1 MKDIQTHQLKS
12 GRTIEITRKR
22 SGRGH
27 KYLLN
32 GETPVKSM
40 TSILG
45 HLDTDAFGIGMNWA
59 LKQARLAGNDLDAP
73 KRMGN
78 QAREEGELLHASIET
93 FIKEGSIDET
103 SLAFLSWHELI
114 TQLQFTEGLD
124 FIGTERFVYD
134 PELMIGGTVDAIAQ
148 TANGEIQLYD
158 WKTKA
163 YDSFQKYGPSD
174 KDFVQ
179 VAGYVEALRNMNS
192 LWQID
197 RAFIVYV
204 MRDGSQSVRVNV
216 DLEKYIPIY
225 KATHHLHSLLEE
237 VK

>member
-1 MKDIQTHQLKS
+1 MKDVQTHQLKS

-27 KYLLN
+27 RYILN
-32 GETPVKSM
+32 GEGKGVKSM

-45 HLDTDAFGIGMNWA
+45 HLDTDAFGIGLNWG
-59 LKQARLAGNDLDAP
+59 LKEARSANDLEAP
-73 KRMGN
+73 KN
-78 QAREEGELLHASIET
+78 IAQKAREEGELLHASIET

-148 TANGEIQLYD
+148 TADGEIHLYD

-163 YDSFQKYGPSD
+163 YDSFQKFGPSP
-174 KDFVQ
+174 KDFAQ
-179 VAGYVEALRNMNS
+179 VAGYVNCLRNLNS

-204 MRDGSQSVRVNV
+204 MRDGSQSIRVNV

-225 KATHHLHSLLEE
+225 KATHQLHSLLEE